1 MPVHYYSKFK
11 LDKASPRYYNYFQW
25 FLSKIKIKFYGI
37 IGGKNSII
45 EKNVDIRITDN
56 GVIRM
61 GRNNVICSET
71 LISLTKPS
79 PELIIG
85 DVVQIGKGCLI
96 LVKKK
101 IEIDNFVQIGAYVTI
116 RDHIHFPTKKKN
128 EKIIDTE
135 SDIKPVKIGKNVWI
149 GNYATIFPGVTIGE
163 NSVVAT
169 YSLVTQDVKP
179 NSIVAGQPARL
190 VSIKK

>member
-1 MPVHYYSKFK
+1 
-11 LDKASPRYYNYFQW
+11 
-25 FLSKIKIKFYGI
+25 
-37 IGGKNSII
+37 
-45 EKNVDIRITDN
+45 
-56 GVIRM
+56 
-61 GRNNVICSET
+61 

-85 DVVQIGKGCLI
+85 NVVQIGKGCLI